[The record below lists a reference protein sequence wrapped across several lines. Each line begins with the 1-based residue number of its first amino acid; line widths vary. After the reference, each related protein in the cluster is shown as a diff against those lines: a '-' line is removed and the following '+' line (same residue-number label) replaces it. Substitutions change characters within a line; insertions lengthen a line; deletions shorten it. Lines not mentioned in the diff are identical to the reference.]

1 MLNNL
6 IFCLNA
12 TVPIFFLILLG
23 MFLRKI
29 QLVDDAFTA
38 RLNTLVF
45 RVCLPAL
52 LFHDMYRTDYRTNW
66 NTAYVVYCALATLAS
81 ILICTGISYLLKD
94 RSVQGEFI
102 QTSYRSSA
110 TILGIAVVQNLYQ
123 NVGMAP
129 LMVIGAV
136 PIYNIAAVIILE
148 MYRPDWG
155 KLNAA
160 LLRKTLHGILTN
172 PIILS
177 ILLGFAWS
185 LLRIPLPTV
194 GDTTVDYVG
203 RCATPLGII
212 AMGAS
217 FQWEKARQS
226 AGPALLSTFIKLF
239 GLCAL
244 FLPLGVHLGF
254 RKDLLVA
261 ALVMCGSSSTI
272 SCFVMAKGMGHK
284 GDLTISTVMLT
295 TLLSAFSLTFW
306 LFILKSH
313 GWI

>member
-1 MLNNL
+1 MRNNL

-110 TILGIAVVQNLYQ
+110 TILGIAVVQNLYH

-148 MYRPDWG
+148 MYRPDRG

-177 ILLGFAWS
+177 ILLGFVWS
-185 LLRIPLPTV
+185 LLRIPLPAV
-194 GDTTVDYVG
+194 GDTTLDYVG

-261 ALVMCGSSSTI
+261 VLVMCGSSSTI

-313 GWI
+313 GWV

>member
-23 MFLRKI
+23 MFLRII

-45 RVCLPAL
+45 RICLPAL

-81 ILICTGISYLLKD
+81 ILICIGVSYLLKD
-94 RSVQGEFI
+94 RSIQGEFI
-102 QTSYRSSA
+102 QTSFRSS
-110 TILGIAVVQNLYQ
+110 
-123 NVGMAP
+123 
-129 LMVIGAV
+129 
-136 PIYNIAAVIILE
+136 
-148 MYRPDWG
+148 
-155 KLNAA
+155 
-160 LLRKTLHGILTN
+160 
-172 PIILS
+172 
-177 ILLGFAWS
+177 
-185 LLRIPLPTV
+185 
-194 GDTTVDYVG
+194 
-203 RCATPLGII
+203 ATPLGII

-217 FQWEKARQS
+217 FQWEKSRQS
-226 AGPALLSTFIKLF
+226 AGPALVSTFIKLF

-254 RKDLLVA
+254 RNDLLVA
-261 ALVMCGSSSTI
+261 ALVMCGSSTTI

-295 TLLSAFSLTFW
+295 TLLSSFSLTFW

>member
-52 LFHDMYRTDYRTNW
+52 LFHDMYRTDYRTDW

-94 RSVQGEFI
+94 RSIQGEFI

-110 TILGIAVVQNLYQ
+110 TILGIAVVQNLYH

-136 PIYNIAAVIILE
+136 PLYNIAAVIILE
-148 MYRPDWG
+148 MYRPDRG
-155 KLNAA
+155 KLNAM

-185 LLRIPLPTV
+185 LLRIPLPTI
-194 GDTTVDYVG
+194 GDTTLDYVG

-261 ALVMCGSSSTI
+261 AIVMCGSSSTI

>member
-1 MLNNL
+1 MS
-6 IFCLNA
+6 A
-12 TVPIFFLILLG
+12 
-23 MFLRKI
+23 K
-29 QLVDDAFTA
+29 
-38 RLNTLVF
+38 
-45 RVCLPAL
+45 
-52 LFHDMYRTDYRTNW
+52 
-66 NTAYVVYCALATLAS
+66 
-81 ILICTGISYLLKD
+81 
-94 RSVQGEFI
+94 SV
-102 QTSYRSSA
+102 
-110 TILGIAVVQNLYQ
+110 LHLYH

-129 LMVIGAV
+129 LMVVGAV

-148 MYRPDWG
+148 MYRPDRG

-185 LLRIPLPTV
+185 LLRIPLPTI
-194 GDTTVDYVG
+194 GDTTLDYVG

-261 ALVMCGSSSTI
+261 AIVMCGSSSTI

>member
-23 MFLRKI
+23 MFLRRI
-29 QLVDDAFTA
+29 QLMDDAFTA

-81 ILICTGISYLLKD
+81 ILICTGVSYLLKD
-94 RSVQGEFI
+94 RSIQGEFI

-110 TILGIAVVQNLYQ
+110 TILGIAVVQNLYH

-148 MYRPDWG
+148 MYRPDRG
-155 KLNAA
+155 KLDAM

-177 ILLGFAWS
+177 ILLGFSWS
-185 LLRIPLPTV
+185 LLRLPLPTI

-226 AGPALLSTFIKLF
+226 AGPALVSTFIKLF

-244 FLPLGVHLGF
+244 FLPLGVYLGF
-254 RKDLLVA
+254 RNDLLVA
-261 ALVMCGSSSTI
+261 ALVMCGSSTTI

-306 LFILKSH
+306 LFILKNR